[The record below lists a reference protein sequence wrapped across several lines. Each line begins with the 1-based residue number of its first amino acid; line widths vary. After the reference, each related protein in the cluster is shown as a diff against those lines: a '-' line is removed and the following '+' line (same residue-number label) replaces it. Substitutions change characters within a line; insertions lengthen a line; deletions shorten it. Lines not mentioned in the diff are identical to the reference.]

1 MQLRSPSPL
10 QLALGRLES
19 PSATSSSPAG
29 CSFLQLPVC
38 RDSKLTHLLQDSLG
52 GNCNTMI
59 IATISPS
66 ILAFE
71 ETCNT
76 LKFADRARNI
86 TNRVTVNLKTDLKQ
100 ELELK
105 NSEIR
110 RWAGVFLCR
119 ELVFLYLALCGL
131 HLLTLLIYHK
141 RAKGGLCA
149 SLCSRTGVETAGRS
163 CCPTRDSCKHLGR
176 VSATPAS
183 MLLLC
188 CTKPEDPA

>member
-1 MQLRSPSPL
+1 ML
-10 QLALGRLES
+10 QALGRLQS
-19 PSATSSSPAG
+19 PSATSSFPAG
-29 CSFLQLPVC
+29 CNPHQIPVC

-110 RWAGVFLCR
+110 RWAGVSQCR
-119 ELVFLYLALCGL
+119 ELGFKWCTAPIHEAVCTPLNIAEQ
-131 HLLTLLIYHK
+131 
-141 RAKGGLCA
+141 
-149 SLCSRTGVETAGRS
+149 SRE
-163 CCPTRDSCKHLGR
+163 C
-176 VSATPAS
+176 
-183 MLLLC
+183 
-188 CTKPEDPA
+188 

>member
-1 MQLRSPSPL
+1 M
-10 QLALGRLES
+10 
-19 PSATSSSPAG
+19 
-29 CSFLQLPVC
+29 C

-110 RWAGVFLCR
+110 RWAKVSLCR
-119 ELVFLYLALCGL
+119 EL
-131 HLLTLLIYHK
+131 I
-141 RAKGGLCA
+141 
-149 SLCSRTGVETAGRS
+149 TGVVLR
-163 CCPTRDSCKHLGR
+163 
-176 VSATPAS
+176 
-183 MLLLC
+183 
-188 CTKPEDPA
+188 